1 MSHVLQPLISLLR
14 RRGAATLLVLA
25 LVLGA
30 GALAVSGARVR
41 AAQQALPDVLVYKTP
56 TCGCCGKWVDHLR
69 ANGFKVNVVERDDL
83 GGIRQE
89 WKVPRTLASCH
100 TARVGRYVI
109 EGHVP
114 AADIRKLLAAQPRVD
129 GLAVPGMPIGSP
141 GMEQG
146 DTVEPYD
153 VLAFNAAGETTV
165 FARHGK

>member
-1 MSHVLQPLISLLR
+1 MPSLTQSFIAALR
-14 RRGAATLLVLA
+14 RRGAVSLFALA
-25 LVLGA
+25 LLLGA
-30 GALAVSGARVR
+30 GSLAVTGARVR
-41 AAQQALPDVLVYKTP
+41 AAQQALPEVLVYKTP
-56 TCGCCGKWVDHLR
+56 TCGCCGKWVEHLR

-83 GGIRQE
+83 GDIRRD

-100 TARVGRYVI
+100 TARIGRYVI

-114 AADIRKLLAAQPRVD
+114 AADIRRLLASQPRVD
-129 GLAVPGMPIGSP
+129 GLSVPGMPIGSP

-165 FARHGK
+165 FARHK